1 MHSLFTTTNC
11 TQDEITRLR
20 FRFHNGYSTETWISA
35 NGNLSNHC
43 GKHACTLRFRNCG
56 SAETHSLNS
65 RIRNVYAVTETL
77 IAIVFPR
84 LVNSTDTQLSA
95 GFPKSKCNDKSRIHK
110 VYAVTETLK
119 AVMFPRF
126 VNLTDTQLSAGFFE
140 GYIIHWEVQVGIG
153 RDLISL
159 VNHRYA

>member
-1 MHSLFTTTNC
+1 M
-11 TQDEITRLR
+11 
-20 FRFHNGYSTETWISA
+20 
-35 NGNLSNHC
+35 
-43 GKHACTLRFRNCG
+43 
-56 SAETHSLNS
+56 
-65 RIRNVYAVTETL
+65 
-77 IAIVFPR
+77 FPR

-110 VYAVTETLK
+110 VYADTETLK

-126 VNLTDTQLSAGFFE
+126 VNLTDTIIRWIFE
-140 GYIIHWEVQVGIG
+140 GYIIRWEVQVGIG

>member
-1 MHSLFTTTNC
+1 M
-11 TQDEITRLR
+11 
-20 FRFHNGYSTETWISA
+20 
-35 NGNLSNHC
+35 
-43 GKHACTLRFRNCG
+43 
-56 SAETHSLNS
+56 
-65 RIRNVYAVTETL
+65 
-77 IAIVFPR
+77 FPR
-84 LVNSTDTQLSA
+84 LVNSTDTLLSV